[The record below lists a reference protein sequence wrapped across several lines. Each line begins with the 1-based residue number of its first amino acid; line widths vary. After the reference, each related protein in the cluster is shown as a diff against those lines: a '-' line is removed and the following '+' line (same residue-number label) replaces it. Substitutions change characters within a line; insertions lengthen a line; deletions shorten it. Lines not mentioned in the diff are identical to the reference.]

1 MTEMDQA
8 EAVLTDVD
16 QKLLMKVGGE
26 GAALTEEACA
36 ATLRVDAMDG
46 TATET
51 DEAWSATLRVDVEV
65 EDSITTE
72 AECTGNPGSPE
83 SLSELW
89 FRDRDMT
96 EEELEARERESRE
109 RAIGY
114 FVRCALAREEEERRV
129 EMKIEQQRKADEAE
143 KARLAARGAPERL
156 IDERNLVF
164 KDGWEHNI
172 SFFELNEGEEE
183 KSLDQIVTQVEYEIR
198 SASQK
203 IEMNA

>member
-1 MTEMDQA
+1 
-8 EAVLTDVD
+8 
-16 QKLLMKVGGE
+16 
-26 GAALTEEACA
+26 
-36 ATLRVDAMDG
+36 
-46 TATET
+46 
-51 DEAWSATLRVDVEV
+51 
-65 EDSITTE
+65 
-72 AECTGNPGSPE
+72 
-83 SLSELW
+83 
-89 FRDRDMT
+89 
-96 EEELEARERESRE
+96 
-109 RAIGY
+109 
-114 FVRCALAREEEERRV
+114 
-129 EMKIEQQRKADEAE
+129 MKIEQQRKADEAE